1 MKKTGYIFIFIGIL
15 FILLSFSFVLY
26 NYYNDKN
33 AEKESKEIYNKI
45 DKSINENIK
54 EVKEINIDG
63 NNYIGILKIPKLSL
77 ELPIMS
83 DWNYNKMKISPC
95 RYYGNIYTNDLIIC
109 AHAYKSLFGRLN
121 ELNIDDLVVIIDTN
135 NNYYYYEVK
144 VIEIIQPNDVKKMI
158 ENNFDLTLYT
168 CTSDNLNRL
177 TIRLNRIY

>member
-1 MKKTGYIFIFIGIL
+1 
-15 FILLSFSFVLY
+15 
-26 NYYNDKN
+26 
-33 AEKESKEIYNKI
+33 
-45 DKSINENIK
+45 
-54 EVKEINIDG
+54 
-63 NNYIGILKIPKLSL
+63 
-77 ELPIMS
+77 
-83 DWNYNKMKISPC
+83 MKISPC